1 MRENMLQCPV
11 CGAFLEKKERALV
24 CTEGHSFDIARQGY
38 VNLLPVT
45 QKHSKHPGD
54 TRDMVAARRAFL
66 DQGYYAPIARKVWE
80 MLGTRL
86 PAEPCVLDAGCGEG
100 YYMTQL
106 MEHFPA
112 GCFIGVDISKDAVR
126 YAAGRCKSAL
136 WLTASA
142 AHLPMASG
150 SMDGVMSMFAL
161 TVPEEFSRVLKPGG
175 WFLEVSAG
183 RDHLMAL
190 KTLIYPEIIQKQEK
204 NQRDYPGFV
213 LRQEETLEFELHL
226 TEQQEIMQLLSMTP
240 HVWRI
245 GKAGA
250 QRAAE
255 ASELHD
261 RAQVLFRLYQSV
273 ATSRGL

>member
-175 WFLEVSAG
+175 WFWRS
-183 RDHLMAL
+183 
-190 KTLIYPEIIQKQEK
+190 
-204 NQRDYPGFV
+204 
-213 LRQEETLEFELHL
+213 RQVGT
-226 TEQQEIMQLLSMTP
+226 I
-240 HVWRI
+240 
-245 GKAGA
+245 
-250 QRAAE
+250 
-255 ASELHD
+255 
-261 RAQVLFRLYQSV
+261 
-273 ATSRGL
+273 